1 MNEGRSLFAQVLEHA
16 PHHHFRQCV
25 ERYHGNRGVRR
36 FRCWEQFLCMVFAQL
51 TYRESLRDIEACLTS
66 ASERLYHLGFRSPVR
81 RSTLADANERRDFRI
96 YADFAQI
103 LIAEARRLHAN
114 EPLDLA
120 LKKAVY
126 ALDSSTIEL
135 CLTLFPWAKT
145 QENDA
150 AVKLHTLL
158 DLRGS
163 IPAFAC
169 VTRGRRQDVNLLDE
183 IPLEPGAIYVMDR
196 GYFGLQRLL
205 RIDRAKATFVIRA
218 KKNLRVRRLYSR
230 SVDRTTGLICDQT
243 VVPAVAQSAK
253 RYPKHLRR
261 IAYKDLPTGRRYTF
275 ITNDFS
281 LPALTI
287 TELYRSR
294 WRIELFFKWIKQHL
308 RIKVFYGR
316 SPNAVQTQI
325 WIAICTYVL
334 VAIIRKRLG
343 IRRNLYTLLQIL
355 SVHIFEKTPLEQALS
370 RTAYTSASESD
381 ANQLLLFDLRTGH

>member
-25 ERYHGNRGVRR
+25 ERYRGNLGVRR

-66 ASERLYHLGFRSPVR
+66 ASDRLYHLGIRSPVR
-81 RSTLADANERRDFRI
+81 RSTLADANERRDYRI

-103 LIAEARRLHAN
+103 LIAEARRLHAS

-120 LKKAVY
+120 LKNTVY

-135 CLTLFPWAKT
+135 CLALFPWAKT
-145 QENDA
+145 QKNDA

-169 VTRGRRQDVNLLDE
+169 VTRGRHQDVNLIDE

-205 RIDRAKATFVIRA
+205 KIDRAKATFVIRA
-218 KKNLRVRRLYSR
+218 KKNLKVRRLYSHV
-230 SVDRTTGLICDQT
+230 VDRTTGLICDQT
-243 VVPAVAQSAK
+243 VVPAVPLSAK
-253 RYPKHLRR
+253 RYPKQLRR
-261 IAYKDLPTGRRYTF
+261 IAYRDAASGRRF
-275 ITNDFS
+275 IFLTNDFT
-281 LPALTI
+281 LPAFTI
-287 TELYRSR
+287 TRLYKSR

-308 RIKVFYGR
+308 RIKAFYGR
-316 SPNAVQTQI
+316 SLNAVQTQI

-355 SVHIFEKTPLEQALS
+355 SVSALEKTSLFHAL
-370 RTAYTSASESD
+370 TGDNYTSTSGDD
-381 ANQLLLFDLRTGH
+381 ANQLLLFDL

>member
-1 MNEGRSLFAQVLEHA
+1 MNEGRSLFAQVLDYA
-16 PHHHFRQCV
+16 PPHLFHRCV
-25 ERYHGNRGVRR
+25 DRYRGNHRVRR

-51 TYRESLRDIEACLTS
+51 TYRESLRDIEACLNAVS
-66 ASERLYHLGFRSPVR
+66 RRLYHLGFRAPVR
-81 RSTLADANERRDFRI
+81 RSTLADANEKRDYRI

-103 LIAEARRLHAN
+103 LIAEARRLYAS

-120 LKKAVY
+120 LKNTVY

-135 CLTLFPWAKT
+135 CLELFPWAQT
-145 QENDA
+145 QKDDA

-163 IPAFAC
+163 IPAFVR
-169 VTRGRRQDVNLLDE
+169 VTRGRYQDVNLIDE

-196 GYFGLQRLL
+196 GYFGLQRLR

-218 KKNLRVRRLYSR
+218 KKNLKVRRLYSR
-230 SVDRTTGLICDQT
+230 AVDRTTGLICDQT
-243 VVPAVAQSAK
+243 VVPAVPLSAK
-253 RYPKHLRR
+253 RYPKQLRR
-261 IAYKDLPTGRRYTF
+261 IAYKDAASGRRF
-275 ITNDFS
+275 IFLTNDFS
-281 LPALTI
+281 LPAFTI
-287 TELYRSR
+287 TRLYKSR

-308 RIKVFYGR
+308 RIKAFYGR

-343 IRRNLYTLLQIL
+343 LRRNLYTLLQIL
-355 SVHIFEKTPLEQALS
+355 SVCALEKISLFDALT
-370 RTAYTSASESD
+370 RENYTSASEDD
-381 ANQLLLFDLRTGH
+381 ANQLLLFNL

>member
-16 PHHHFRQCV
+16 PHHHFRRCV
-25 ERYHGNRGVRR
+25 ERYHGNRGARG

-51 TYRESLRDIEACLTS
+51 THRESLRDIEACLTS
-66 ASERLYHLGFRSPVR
+66 VSDRLYHLGIRGPVR

-120 LKKAVY
+120 LKNTVY

-135 CLTLFPWAKT
+135 CLALFPWAKT
-145 QENDA
+145 QKNDA

-158 DLRGS
+158 DLRGN

-169 VTRGRRQDVNLLDE
+169 VTRGRHQDVNLIDE

-205 RIDRAKATFVIRA
+205 KIDRAKATFVIRA
-218 KKNLRVRRLYSR
+218 KKNLKVRRLYSR
-230 SVDRTTGLICDQT
+230 PVDRTTGLICDQI
-243 VVPAVAQSAK
+243 VVPAVPLSAK
-253 RYPKHLRR
+253 RYPKQLRR
-261 IAYKDLPTGRRYTF
+261 IAYRDAISGRRF
-275 ITNDFS
+275 VFMTNDFT
-281 LPALTI
+281 LPAFTI
-287 TELYRSR
+287 TRLYKSR

-308 RIKVFYGR
+308 RIKAFYGR
-316 SPNAVQTQI
+316 SLNAVQTQI

-334 VAIIRKRLG
+334 VAIVRKRLG
-343 IRRNLYTLLQIL
+343 IRRNLYTLLQVL
-355 SVHIFEKTPLEQALS
+355 SVSAFEKTSLFHAL
-370 RTAYTSASESD
+370 TGENYTSASEPD
-381 ANQLLLFDLRTGH
+381 ANQLLLFDL